1 METDHHMGA
10 IYCVFKQKRLLSEPV
25 REGKK
30 SQALGLVKTLCENYT
45 QNLESENERSSL
57 YAVLDNYN

>member
-30 SQALGLVKTLCENYT
+30 SQALGLVKTLCEN
-45 QNLESENERSSL
+45 ERSSL